1 MRVFSVQ
8 ISNVSLGKFREKGC
22 SFFCFFFAFFGFA
35 QDVKNAERCCKKH
48 HENQRIFRDPGDQ
61 IHFLSFLDGLMGSKF
76 HRFMS
81 FLLKLGEPEISV
93 RVLSFRNMPP
103 DAKSQPF

>member
-1 MRVFSVQ
+1 MFLWESFAKKAVP
-8 ISNVSLGKFREKGC
+8 
-22 SFFCFFFAFFGFA
+22 FFCFFFAFFGFA

-48 HENQRIFRDPGDQ
+48 HENQGFQGPRDQ